1 MLATVVLVGLHNSV
15 DAFADNT
22 TEAYMNSSLT
32 PAPGVWMA
40 IYDPSYDIVQSMTDG
55 QLYTAQIDANSHT
68 VVNIG
73 LKYYTY
79 LNKTSNYKY
88 GQLNNFKA
96 SSNHLETNQRLQ
108 M

>member
-1 MLATVVLVGLHNSV
+1 MWASVILVGLCNYA
-15 DAFADNT
+15 DTFADNT
-22 TEAYMNSSLT
+22 TEAYSNVSLT
-32 PAPGVWMA
+32 PSPGIWMA
-40 IYDPSYDIVQSMTDG
+40 IYDPSYDIAQLMTDG

-88 GQLNNFKA
+88 GQ
-96 SSNHLETNQRLQ
+96 
-108 M
+108 